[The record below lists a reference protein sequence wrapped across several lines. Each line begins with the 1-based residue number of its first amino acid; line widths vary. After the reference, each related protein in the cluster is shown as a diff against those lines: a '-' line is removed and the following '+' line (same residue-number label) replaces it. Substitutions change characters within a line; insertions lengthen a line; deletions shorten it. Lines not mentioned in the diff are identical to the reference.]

1 MIYQS
6 IKMAIKSILSNKM
19 RSFLTMLGVII
30 GVFSLV
36 VLVSLVSG
44 ASGKITG
51 AINEL
56 GTDQIDV
63 YITATEGRPITLNE
77 LMTDIK
83 GLPGIENVAPQEF
96 SAGICSSRTES
107 EKSIIFGTT
116 PALPLVTNVKLESGR
131 FLMNPDM
138 DNHSNVIVLSH
149 ELAVDVMGRAD
160 VVGETIRV
168 NGREY
173 TIIGI
178 TEKQNN
184 AMMALLMGTNYRA
197 YIPFTTMTRA
207 FPSTS
212 GMTVSDFIASPVD
225 GDFATAEA
233 ELNAYLLKRYNNDED
248 AFSVY
253 NESTISDQMGTITGA
268 LSILFGGIAG
278 ISLLVGGIGIMN
290 IMLVSVTERTREIG
304 IRKAIGAQPKV
315 IMLQFLIEAI
325 VLSLMGCLIGIGFS
339 WLAMQLINII
349 GKVNFGLSAGVVIV
363 AAAFSTGVGVIFGL
377 YPARKA
383 ARMKPIDALRYN

>member
-63 YITATEGRPITLNE
+63 YITGSEVRGISYNE
-77 LMTDIK
+77 LMNEVK
-83 GLPGIENVAPQEF
+83 NLPSIENVAPE
-96 SAGICSSRTES
+96 SYSLGICMSRNES
-107 EKSIIFGTT
+107 EKSIVFGTT

-131 FLMNPDM
+131 FIMNPDM
-138 DNHSNVIVLSH
+138 DNHSNVVVVSH
-149 ELAVDVMGRAD
+149 ELAVDVIGRAD
-160 VVGETIRV
+160 VVGESLRI

-173 TIIGI
+173 TIIGV
-178 TEKQNN
+178 TEKQSNP
-184 AMMALLMGTNYRA
+184 MMALLMGTNYRA
-197 YIPFTTMTRA
+197 YVPFTTMARA
-207 FPSTS
+207 FPDGS
-212 GMTVSDFIASPVD
+212 MDVDNFIASPVN
-225 GDFATAEA
+225 GDFEAAEQ
-233 ELNAYLLKRYNNDED
+233 ELNDYLFKRYNNAE
-248 AFSVY
+248 AFQVY

-268 LSILFGGIAG
+268 LSVLFGGIAG

-304 IRKAIGAQPKV
+304 IRKAIGAQPRV

-325 VLSLMGCLIGIGFS
+325 VLSLMGCAIGIGFS
-339 WLAMQLINII
+339 WFTMQLINII
-349 GKVNFGLSAGVVIV
+349 GKVDFGLSAAVVIV
-363 AAAFSTGVGVIFGL
+363 AVAFSTGVGVIFGL

-383 ARMKPIDALRYN
+383 ARMRPIDALRYN

>member
-63 YITATEGRPITLNE
+63 YVNDTDAKGISYNE
-77 LMTDIK
+77 LITDIK
-83 GLPGIENVAPQEF
+83 GLSSIENVAPQ
-96 SAGICSSRTES
+96 SYSVGICMSRNES
-107 EKSIIFGTT
+107 ERSIVFGTT
-116 PALPLVTNVKLESGR
+116 PTLPLVTNVKLEAGR
-131 FLMNPDM
+131 FIMNPDM
-138 DNHSNVIVLSH
+138 DNHSNVVVVSH
-149 ELAVDVMGRAD
+149 ELAVDIIGRAD
-160 VVGETIRV
+160 VVGESLRI

-173 TIIGI
+173 TIIGV
-178 TEKQNN
+178 TEKQSNP
-184 AMMALLMGTNYRA
+184 MMALLMGTNYRA
-197 YIPFTTMTRA
+197 YVPFTTMARA
-207 FPSTS
+207 FPNGSMEVTS
-212 GMTVSDFIASPVD
+212 FIASPVD

-233 ELNAYLLKRYNNDED
+233 DLKDYMLKRFNNDEE
-248 AFSVY
+248 AFEVY
-253 NESTISDQMGTITGA
+253 NESTISDQMSTITGA
-268 LSILFGGIAG
+268 LSLLFGGIAG

-304 IRKAIGAQPKV
+304 IRKAIGAQPRV

-339 WLAMQLINII
+339 WVTMQLINII
-349 GKVNFGLSAGVVIV
+349 GKVNFGLSAGVIIV
-363 AAAFSTGVGVIFGL
+363 AVAFSTGVGVIFGL

-383 ARMKPIDALRYN
+383 ARMRPIDALRYN